1 MPDSRR
7 SLILVVDDDLRTTRI
22 LVRMLREDGFD
33 VDHATH
39 GAAAIGRLTR
49 GPLPDAILTDY
60 RMPYADGFTV
70 ARFGRFQRP
79 SLPIMMMTGYPEQM
93 ARADRAMDPPPV
105 ILTKPIEYA
114 VLRAELRRLVGDTDE
129 LAPGSRKTRT

>member
-1 MPDSRR
+1 MPERR

-22 LVRMLREDGFD
+22 LVKMLREDGFD

-49 GPLPDAILTDY
+49 GPLPDALLTDF

-79 SLPIMMMTGYPEQM
+79 LLPIMMMTGYPEQM
-93 ARADRAMDPPPV
+93 TQADRAMDPPPV
-105 ILTKPIEYA
+105 IFTKPVDYA
-114 VLRAELRRLVGDTDE
+114 VIHAELRRMVGRADE
-129 LAPGSRKTRT
+129 AAPSSRR